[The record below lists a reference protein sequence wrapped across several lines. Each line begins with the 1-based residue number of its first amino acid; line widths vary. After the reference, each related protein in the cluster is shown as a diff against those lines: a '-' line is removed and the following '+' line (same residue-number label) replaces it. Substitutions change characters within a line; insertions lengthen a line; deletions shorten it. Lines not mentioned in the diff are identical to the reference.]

1 MNHQQS
7 LRQHFI
13 KLIDKALTQDEPLN
27 NFIVLRERSWM
38 RDWHRQLFPHKFMVH
53 MPSGVRY
60 ENGEQIVMT
69 DKDIRM
75 V

>member
-27 NFIVLRERSWM
+27 NFIVLRECHWM
-38 RDWHRQLFPHKFMVH
+38 SDWYRRLFPRRITVH
-53 MPSGVRY
+53 RPYGVRY
-60 ENGEQIVMT
+60 ENGERIVMT
-69 DKDIRM
+69 EKDIRM